1 MSDKKLA
8 NRYFE
13 TDVWEPVPM
22 ISREL
27 VEKGYE
33 GGEGCQAC
41 LYIVCDPIDGTHW
54 MMGTDVGG
62 MYRSDD
68 GGVHWTPSAIGYEG
82 CGCTGFAYD
91 PNNIN
96 KVFGYR
102 RKLMGLSAKRNLHV
116 KRHGSYMGSDYADK
130 GLRFP

>member
-1 MSDKKLA
+1 MANENLI

-22 ISREL
+22 ISKEL
-27 VEKGYE
+27 IEKGYE

-54 MMGTDVGG
+54 LMGTDVGG

-68 GGVHWTPSAIGYEG
+68 GGVHWTPSSIGYEG
-82 CGCTGFAYD
+82 CGCTGF
-91 PNNIN
+91 
-96 KVFGYR
+96 
-102 RKLMGLSAKRNLHV
+102 LHKRWKIDRARSFL
-116 KRHGSYMGSDYADK
+116 
-130 GLRFP
+130 L